1 MPEHRGSGLA
11 DCEPRIIV
19 RLGQEFPSLFY
30 QLIVVSKDHILLRA
44 ELPKKGT
51 SGDTGRS
58 RNVFDAGGFK
68 ALLCK

>member
-1 MPEHRGSGLA
+1 M
-11 DCEPRIIV
+11 
-19 RLGQEFPSLFY
+19 FY